1 MSDLDVFDES
11 FNDDY
16 WIYARQQDA
25 ELELERLQYEEEQR
39 AEYEAEER
47 ARFLADLQ
55 AAEQFVEE
63 AAREDAW
70 DRWNA

>member
-1 MSDLDVFDES
+1 MSDFDFLDDEER
-11 FNDDY
+11 Y
-16 WIYARQQDA
+16 HDA
-25 ELELERLQYEEEQR
+25 VESYLEGLQYEAEQR
-39 AEYEAEER
+39 EEYEAEER